1 MALNIKKPEANRL
14 AHELAELTGDS
25 LTDVVVEALRDRL
38 ATVRQGTSFEVLW
51 ADVKEIQA
59 FLADL
64 PDRDSRSPEEILGY
78 DEKGLPG

>member
-1 MALNIKKPEANRL
+1 MALNIKKPEADRL

-38 ATVRQGTSFEVLW
+38 ATVRRGTPFDVLW
-51 ADVKEIQA
+51 ADVREIQA

-64 PDRDSRSPEEILGY
+64 PDRDTRSPEEILGY